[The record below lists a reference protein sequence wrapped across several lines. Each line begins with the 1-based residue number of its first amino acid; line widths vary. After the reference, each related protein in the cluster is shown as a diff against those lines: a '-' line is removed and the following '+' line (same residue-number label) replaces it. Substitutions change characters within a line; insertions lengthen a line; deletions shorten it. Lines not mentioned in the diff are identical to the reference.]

1 MSTFEVQASEDQDFV
16 GSLIEKDLVFVDISA
31 FIELLMTDD
40 MSSFD
45 KDSLSKLQ
53 ALFRGRKTRDGAY
66 KRAKEG
72 ATILCPFLASPPS
85 VLEATLSL
93 MNFGWQIG
101 SNLEGSALLPT
112 CQGISP
118 ESVFFDLGCGDGTML
133 IGIAR
138 ATGAKCIGVEIDN
151 TLCRTARRRAAE
163 AGVGDI
169 VEVQEC
175 DLAAFTF
182 GANSPTVVFAFL
194 VPSCLT
200 VLSRALFRSLA
211 SGTLLILYK
220 FPLPAEDGWT
230 PLKEVV
236 VEDAVKAGAQATV
249 YLYKV

>member
-1 MSTFEVQASEDQDFV
+1 
-16 GSLIEKDLVFVDISA
+16 
-31 FIELLMTDD
+31 

-45 KDSLSKLQ
+45 NDSLSKLQ

-72 ATILCPFLASPPS
+72 GTILCPFLASPPS

-93 MNFGWQIG
+93 TSVRWQTG
-101 SNLEGSALLPT
+101 SALEGSALNPSLDR
-112 CQGISP
+112 GLGP

-133 IGIAR
+133 IGIAL

-169 VEVQEC
+169 VDVQEC

-182 GANSPTVVFAFL
+182 GSTTPTVVFAFL

-200 VLSRALFRSLA
+200 VLSRVLFRSLA
-211 SGTLLILYK
+211 PGTLLILYK
-220 FPLPAEDGWT
+220 FPLPADDGWVA
-230 PLKEVV
+230 LKEVE
-236 VEDAVKAGAQATV
+236 VEDAVKAGAKTTV
-249 YLYKV
+249 FLYKV